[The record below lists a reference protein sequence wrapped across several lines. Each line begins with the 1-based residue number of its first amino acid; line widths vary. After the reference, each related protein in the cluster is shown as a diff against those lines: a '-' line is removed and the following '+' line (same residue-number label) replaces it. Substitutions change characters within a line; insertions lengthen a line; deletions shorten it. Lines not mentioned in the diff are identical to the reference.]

1 MAKGASKETALGSL
15 HVTLTKVFARV
26 LEKYE
31 KQMQALD
38 TINPADLEEDM
49 LSALMDMQEPNPAM
63 LGAIS
68 KFLKDNEIMYDTE
81 ELTAMSAQERRLKD
95 LRAARGSKVV
105 SLQGLAVAD
114 G

>member
-1 MAKGASKETALGSL
+1 MAKGASKEQVLGNL
-15 HVTLTKVFARV
+15 HVTLTNVFARV
-26 LEKYE
+26 LQKYE
-31 KQMQALD
+31 KQMQVLD
-38 TINPADLEEDM
+38 SINPADLQEEM
-49 LSALMDMQEPNPAM
+49 VAALLEVQEPNPAM

-81 ELTAMSAQERRLKD
+81 ELTEMSAQERRLKD

>member
-1 MAKGASKETALGSL
+1 MAKGASKETALCSL

-38 TINPADLEEDM
+38 RIDPADLQEDM
-49 LSALMDMQEPNPAM
+49 IEELLNMQEPNPAM

-114 G
+114 A